1 MDIQVKNKSYSICI
15 FLKELLIIFIC
26 TKGTRTFKNIVMDAF
41 WGIIQKFIP
50 KIEREMERNDFII
63 FDI

>member
-41 WGIIQKFIP
+41 WGDHT
-50 KIEREMERNDFII
+50 KIYSRDREGNGKE
-63 FDI
+63 